1 MKKISLSFIILLFLI
16 SINGCQKNED
26 QEPFVPTVVETE
38 KEPDG
43 KIVLGKKL
51 ENPYSVRNMQ
61 RAYNSLMEKEGLKSL
76 TFDSTIIT
84 VTDLYVRFLPDNAER
99 LDALLEDPTLELFD
113 FPLDYEILEEG
124 VYYHD
129 PTIPF
134 NEITWLYTSVK
145 VDYDFPDVEKEI
157 LEECFIPDE
166 ESKANDPELA
176 SFLRKLEIEA
186 FRITGNLGDNFEWN
200 ESKAKPGG
208 DIKVTN
214 TNNNNEPIGVRKVKV
229 RVHTFVKWDAAFT
242 NLNGGY
248 QMSKNFVTNVHY
260 AVIYEN
266 ETGFRIWGNLAFLL
280 PATYNMGW
288 HSSSGKSITFHT
300 NSVAWLWSTVNN
312 ATHIYREVL
321 CPYFGITKPPAS
333 LRLWT
338 FRMGGGNLGSAP
350 MARQISMSPATLIS
364 LLTIYNITGLHTW
377 ITLCLPDIFILKNF
391 TNTKEAYETV
401 FHELAHASHY
411 TKAGNSYWLN
421 YITGIIGNGSSNPYG
436 NGTGSKDGFIGVG
449 EMWGYY
455 FEYATVKQ
463 HFGSANLDYTNA
475 YWFKPKI
482 LQRLVE
488 LYGFTN
494 QQIFNCLTPDVNTH
508 TKLKNK
514 IISNYG
520 QATNVNEAFSYYGF

>member
-1 MKKISLSFIILLFLI
+1 MKNITNYLIILLVLV
-16 SINGCQKNED
+16 SITGCQKNED
-26 QEPFVPTVVETE
+26 QVPFVSENVETE
-38 KEPDG
+38 TEPNG

-51 ENPYSVRNMQ
+51 ENPYSIKNMK
-61 RAYNSLMEKEGLKSL
+61 RAYKSLMEKEGIKSL

-84 VTDLYVRFLPDNAER
+84 VTDLYVRFLPQNATE
-99 LDALLEDPTLELFD
+99 LDALLEDHTLELFD

-129 PTIPF
+129 PMIPV

-157 LEECFIPDE
+157 LEECFIPDVE
-166 ESKANDPELA
+166 TKTGDPELYD
-176 SFLRKLEIEA
+176 FLRKLEIEA
-186 FRITGNLGDNFEWN
+186 FRITGNLGDDFQWI
-200 ESKAKPGG
+200 ESKAKPSGN
-208 DIKVTN
+208 IQVIN
-214 TNNNNEPIGVRKVKV
+214 TQNNQPLGVRKVKV
-229 RVHTFVKWDAAFT
+229 RVHNFVKWNTAFT
-242 NLNGGY
+242 NLDGYY
-248 QMSKNFVTNVHY
+248 QMTKNFLTNVHY
-260 AVIYEN
+260 AVIFEN

-288 HSSSGKSITFHT
+288 NSSSGKNKTFHT

-312 ATHIYREVL
+312 ASHIYREVL
-321 CPYFGITKPPAS
+321 CPQFGVTKPPAS

-350 MARQISMSPATLIS
+350 MARQISMSPANLI
-364 LLTIYNITGLHTW
+364 LLLGIYNITGFHSW
-377 ITLCLPDIFILKNF
+377 IVLCLPDIFILKNF

-421 YITGIIGNGSSNPYG
+421 YITGIIGNGSNNPYG

-455 FEYATVKQ
+455 FEYAAMKQ
-463 HFGSANLDYTNA
+463 HFGSAPLKGVDW
-475 YWFKPKI
+475 WFKPQI
-482 LQRLVE
+482 IQRLIDVD
-488 LYGFTN
+488 GFTQ
-494 QQIFNCLTPDVNTH
+494 QQIFNCLTTDVNNH
-508 TKLKNK
+508 NKLKNK

-520 QATNVNEAFSYYGF
+520 QATSVNYTFSLWGF